1 MSKEEKEKLV
11 PNLRFKGF
19 TDDWIQEKLGNYVTF
34 YSGLTY
40 SPKNVVESDNGTL
53 VLRSSNIQD
62 DTLDFSDNV
71 YVNQEAVNSKYV
83 EKNDI
88 VVVVRNGSRRL
99 LGKHAIIKNELKNT
113 VIGAFM
119 TGIQAKSPYFINSL
133 LSTKTFEK
141 EMYKD
146 LGATINQI
154 TNKNFKNMTFNVPQ
168 TEEADNI
175 GDLFQKLDTII
186 TLEQEKFKQFELV
199 YHALIQK
206 LLISDSST
214 GPEIRIEN
222 HHQNWVLQKVSD
234 IFKITRGNVLA
245 KSKVMSRKDDENI
258 YPVFSSQTMDNGL
271 MGYFNKYLFENAITW
286 TTDGANA
293 GTVTYRRDKFYSTNV
308 NGVLLSEEGYASEV
322 VALILNN
329 TAYKYVSYVGNP
341 KLMNNVMAD
350 IKIYLPTDMV
360 ELDKLN
366 LLFVHSKN
374 ILHKMEQST
383 LRYKNIKKILLRN
396 LFV

>member
-1 MSKEEKEKLV
+1 MDKTDKKFVFYKLQDDRFVNEVMKKSTGTSYPAINTTDLSRILLNIPKSKCE
-11 PNLRFKGF
+11 
-19 TDDWIQEKLGNYVTF
+19 QEKIGNV
-34 YSGLTY
+34 L
-40 SPKNVVESDNGTL
+40 KKIDN
-53 VLRSSNIQD
+53 
-62 DTLDFSDNV
+62 
-71 YVNQEAVNSKYV
+71 
-83 EKNDI
+83 
-88 VVVVRNGSRRL
+88 
-99 LGKHAIIKNELKNT
+99 
-113 VIGAFM
+113 
-119 TGIQAKSPYFINSL
+119 
-133 LSTKTFEK
+133 
-141 EMYKD
+141 
-146 LGATINQI
+146 
-154 TNKNFKNMTFNVPQ
+154 
-168 TEEADNI
+168 
-175 GDLFQKLDTII
+175 II
-186 TLEQEKFKQFELV
+186 TLEQEKFKQFKLV

-366 LLFVHSKN
+366 LLFVQSKN
-374 ILHKMEQST
+374 ILHKMEQSI

>member
-1 MSKEEKEKLV
+1 MDSGSKV
-11 PNLRFKGF
+11 
-19 TDDWIQEKLGNYVTF
+19 WIQLQLADILSINSGRDYKHLNQGDIPVYGTGGYMTSVDEQLSGENAIGLGRKGTINKPQ
-34 YSGLTY
+34 LL
-40 SPKNVVESDNGTL
+40 SPPFWTV
-53 VLRSSNIQD
+53 
-62 DTLDFSDNV
+62 DTLF
-71 YVNQEAVNSKYV
+71 YL
-83 EKNDI
+83 I
-88 VVVVRNGSRRL
+88 
-99 LGKHAIIKNELKNT
+99 
-113 VIGAFM
+113 
-119 TGIQAKSPYFINSL
+119 P
-133 LSTKTFEK
+133 FEK
-141 EMYKD
+141 YD
-146 LGATINQI
+146 LTFIYYLFQTINWLKYDESTGVPSLSKKTIEKIKVLLPSLEEQI
-154 TNKNFKNMTFNVPQ
+154 AIGNKLK
-168 TEEADNI
+168 EI
-175 GDLFQKLDTII
+175 DTII
-186 TLEQEKFKQFELV
+186 TLEQEKFKQFKLV

-366 LLFVHSKN
+366 LLFVQSKN